1 MFQGYHIIRSQLSAQ
16 TCWLSDHFYFV
27 NCDRKEI
34 YFLTIF
40 SINVCQKSVTQ
51 ICPRMLENMAKR
63 VLIFIFRGDS
73 MPLDLPRTCKTRC
86 VHNLT
91 QLSLLVF
98 SSDHTFSKDK
108 PALSLTM
115 EPHSALENVFF
126 FFDFLVSNDR
136 CNVFHTLWLQSTFIK

>member
-1 MFQGYHIIRSQLSAQ
+1 MQNLGASHSWYSCFRVIIRSQESAQ

-34 YFLTIF
+34 YFWTIF
-40 SINVCQKSVTQ
+40 NINVCQKSVTQ

-73 MPLDLPRTCKTRC
+73 MPLDLPRTCKTHC
-86 VHNLT
+86 LHNIT
-91 QLSLLVF
+91 QFSLLVS

-108 PALSLTM
+108 PALSYNGTPQCAGKCFLF
-115 EPHSALENVFF
+115 LWFF
-126 FFDFLVSNDR
+126 S
-136 CNVFHTLWLQSTFIK
+136 I